1 MHHNKKYDEKEL
13 RSNKMESGSI
23 IKEKGVLEQIKEY
36 YRKNGN
42 IRDLLL
48 FTLAINTG
56 VKLNELLDLN
66 VSDVKGKD
74 CLTIIQAGLE
84 KHIPL
89 TSEIK
94 DLISAL
100 TSDMRDDSPLF
111 KSGLGRRIDRTTVYR
126 NFKEVCKEMNLD
138 GDITLASLRKTFGYH
153 YYKTYGDLSM
163 LQWLFNQNSILDT
176 MKYIGLNEDLS
187 SRFKVMNL

>member
-1 MHHNKKYDEKEL
+1 
-13 RSNKMESGSI
+13 MESGRI

-36 YRKNGN
+36 YRKKDN

-56 VKLNELLDLN
+56 LKLNELLELN
-66 VSDVKGKD
+66 VSDVKDKN
-74 CLTIIQAGLE
+74 CITIIQSGVE

-89 TSEIK
+89 TGEIK
-94 DLISAL
+94 DLISTL
-100 TSDMRDDSPLF
+100 TSDMREDSPLF

-126 NFKEVCKEMNLD
+126 NFKDACKEMDLD
-138 GDITLASLRKTFGYH
+138 DDITLASLRKTFGYH

-187 SRFKVMNL
+187 NRFKLMNL

>member
-1 MHHNKKYDEKEL
+1 
-13 RSNKMESGSI
+13 MESGCI
-23 IKEKGVLEQIKEY
+23 IKEKGVLGQIKDY

-42 IRDLLL
+42 TRDLLL

-56 VKLNELLDLN
+56 LKLNELLDLN
-66 VSDVKGKD
+66 VSDVKEKD
-74 CLTIIQAGLE
+74 SITIIQAGVE

-94 DLISAL
+94 DLISVL
-100 TSDMRDDSPLF
+100 TSEMRDESPLF

-126 NFKEVCKEMNLD
+126 NFKDACKEMQLD
-138 GDITLASLRKTFGYH
+138 NDITLASLRKTFGYH

-163 LQWLFNQNSILDT
+163 LQWLFNQNSVLDT